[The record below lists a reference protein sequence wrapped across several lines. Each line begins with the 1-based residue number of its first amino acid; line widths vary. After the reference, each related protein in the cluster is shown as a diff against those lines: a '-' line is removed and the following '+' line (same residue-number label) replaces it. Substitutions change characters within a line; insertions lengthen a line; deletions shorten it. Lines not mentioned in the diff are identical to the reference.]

1 MNLEIEIRDLL
12 APTLRAM
19 GYNVV
24 LTRIIGSHNKTIQ
37 VMAERIDGVSI
48 TLEDCTIISQEASK
62 ILDVAEL
69 MSEAYNLEIS
79 SLGIDRP
86 LVRKSD
92 FDRYKG
98 FIAKIELG
106 IATDGRKRFK
116 GQLIGREDNLIK
128 IQLEDKTFSL
138 PFENIVRAK
147 LLLTEDLFK
156 VANKRAER

>member
-1 MNLEIEIRDLL
+1 
-12 APTLRAM
+12 
-19 GYNVV
+19 
-24 LTRIIGSHNKTIQ
+24 
-37 VMAERIDGVSI
+37 MAERIDGVSI

-106 IATDGRKRFK
+106 ITTDGRKRFK